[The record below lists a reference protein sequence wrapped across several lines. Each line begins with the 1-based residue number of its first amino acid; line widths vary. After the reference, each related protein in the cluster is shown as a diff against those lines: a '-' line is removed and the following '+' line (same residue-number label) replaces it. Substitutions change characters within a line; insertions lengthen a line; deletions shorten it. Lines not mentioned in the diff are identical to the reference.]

1 MSSCCFPLLH
11 HQLGGTTHLCA
22 LCWQKLSEMIPKS
35 AVGELNED
43 SSNIVELIQEAYNV
57 SAGGDCFSRLAGLGA
72 VPVICPHCQRAVGTR
87 ALRAGHA
94 ESLCLQQ
101 ARGSCLSNAITCLS
115 RTTPGG

>member
-11 HQLGGTTHLCA
+11 HQLRGTTHLCA

-57 SAGGDCFSRLAGLGA
+57 SAGGDCVSPVWQGLERFLSS
-72 VPVICPHCQRAVGTR
+72 VLTV
-87 ALRAGHA
+87 
-94 ESLCLQQ
+94 
-101 ARGSCLSNAITCLS
+101 RGQLG
-115 RTTPGG
+115 PGL